1 MTVRDDLQRLLDGE
15 LSAEEARALLESLPA
30 EARREARA
38 LRRLAE
44 EAARLERAT
53 PSPDFAA
60 RAMARARSRPAPRRR
75 AWTWLVSPR
84 LSPLA
89 ALAGSAAA
97 ALLGI
102 SAASWLGRSEA
113 PAPRLAR
120 VHLEYRAPLAR
131 AVSVAGD
138 FNGWRPE
145 ATPLAR
151 GPGGLWTAEVPL
163 APGRRYQYMLVV
175 DGAWVTDPSAAAV
188 ADDGFGGQNAVLDL

>member
-1 MTVRDDLQRLLDGE
+1 MRDDLQRLADGE
-15 LSAEEARALLESLPA
+15 LSPEEARELLESLPA

-38 LRRLAE
+38 LQRLAE
-44 EAARLERAT
+44 AAARLGRDS

-75 AWTWLVSPR
+75 AWTWLLSPR

-89 ALAGSAAA
+89 ALGGAAAA
-97 ALLGI
+97 ALLGL
-102 SAASWLGRSEA
+102 SAASWLGGAGA

-120 VHLEYRAPLAR
+120 VRLEYRAPLAR
-131 AVSVAGD
+131 AVSAAGD

-145 ATPLAR
+145 ATRLTRA
-151 GPGGLWTAEVPL
+151 PGGLWTAEIPL

-175 DGAWVTDPSAAAV
+175 DGAWITDPSAAAV
-188 ADDGFGGQNAVLDL
+188 AEDGFGGQNSVLDL

>member
-1 MTVRDDLQRLLDGE
+1 VTVRDDLERLADGE
-15 LSAEEARALLESLPA
+15 LGAEEARRLLESLPA

-38 LRRLAE
+38 LQRLL
-44 EAARLERAT
+44 EAAARFERAT

-75 AWTWLVSPR
+75 AWTWILSPR

-89 ALAGSAAA
+89 ALAGAAAAA
-97 ALLGI
+97 ALALG
-102 SAASWLGRSEA
+102 AAAWLGGPE
-113 PAPRLAR
+113 APRLAR
-120 VHLEYRAPLAR
+120 VRLEYRAPLAK

-151 GPGGLWTAEVPL
+151 GPGGLWAAEVPL

-175 DGAWVTDPSAAAV
+175 DGTWVTDPSAASL

>member
-1 MTVRDDLQRLLDGE
+1 LERLL
-15 LSAEEARALLESLPA
+15 
-30 EARREARA
+30 
-38 LRRLAE
+38 
-44 EAARLERAT
+44 EAAQRLERHA

-60 RAMARARSRPAPRRR
+60 RAMARVRSRPAPRRR
-75 AWTWLVSPR
+75 AWTWLRTPR

-89 ALAGSAAA
+89 ALAGAAAA

-102 SAASWLGRSEA
+102 SAASWLARPEG
-113 PAPRLAR
+113 PAPGLAR
-120 VHLEYRAPLAR
+120 VRFEYRAPLAS

-145 ATPLAR
+145 ATPLHR

-163 APGRRYQYMLVV
+163 SPGRRYQYMLVV
-175 DGAWVTDPSAAAV
+175 DGAWVTDPSAVAL